1 MVARG
6 EALAADGSG
15 TVTEEFEGAVVLDEP
30 PRRFVRTSPARTG
43 SPSRTSRHRPAG
55 NLLGMS
61 STTGDSQAVR
71 RKRPAK
77 PQFTQTI
84 LVLEAIL
91 VFFATLA
98 GDGLRLGPSS
108 SVWLVGGGLSLLLIV
123 LSGFVSRPGG
133 YVAGS
138 VAQVLVLASGI
149 WVPTMFVVGGIFV
162 ILWWVALRLGGRID
176 RERAEYDAA
185 HPEAVGP

>member
-1 MVARG
+1 
-6 EALAADGSG
+6 
-15 TVTEEFEGAVVLDEP
+15 
-30 PRRFVRTSPARTG
+30 
-43 SPSRTSRHRPAG
+43 
-55 NLLGMS
+55 MS
-61 STTGDSQAVR
+61 TTTGDGSAVR

-84 LVLEAIL
+84 LVLEAVL
-91 VFFATLA
+91 VFFATLVA
-98 GDGLRLGPSS
+98 YGLRLAPSS
-108 SVWLVGGGLSLLLIV
+108 SVWLVGGALSVLLIL

-138 VAQVLVLASGI
+138 VAQVLVLAAGF

-185 HPEAVGP
+185 HPGAVGP